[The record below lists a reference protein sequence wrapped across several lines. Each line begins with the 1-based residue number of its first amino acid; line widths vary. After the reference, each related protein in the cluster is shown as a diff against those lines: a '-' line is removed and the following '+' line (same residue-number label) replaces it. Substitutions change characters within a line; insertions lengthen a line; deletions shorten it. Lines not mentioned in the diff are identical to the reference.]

1 MSKTFLNLICV
12 FVLSIMSAQSDAKKK
27 GIINYY
33 TSRLELINQKKYQK
47 GLELLTLGLEQSQKI
62 EDKNLTGYGYFY
74 VAEYHQKKK
83 TYLQGIEPARKSLP
97 IFKALKNE

>member
-62 EDKNLTGYGYFY
+62 EDKNLTGYFY

-83 TYLQGIEPARKSLP
+83 TYLQGIEPARKSLS